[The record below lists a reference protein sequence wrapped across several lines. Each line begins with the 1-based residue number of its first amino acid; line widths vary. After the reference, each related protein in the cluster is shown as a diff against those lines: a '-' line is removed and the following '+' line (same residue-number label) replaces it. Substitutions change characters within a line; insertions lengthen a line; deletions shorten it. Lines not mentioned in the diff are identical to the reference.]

1 MNVNVNINYIYD
13 SINYG
18 YFANKNNRRYTC
30 IYDSR
35 NYEYMN
41 FDGTL
46 STTVEIVYI

>member
-1 MNVNVNINYIYD
+1 MNVNANINYIYD
-13 SINYG
+13 SRNYK